1 MFRNGGYSVHNRSLE
16 VFDSAVMQ
24 RTDLG
29 TDLAERPQRDF
40 TADNTDDDLL
50 AQVAEGDRR
59 AFAQL
64 MDRHI
69 DRAHGLAKRV
79 LGNKSDAEDVV
90 QDAFLKVWQKAGQWQ
105 PGRAQ
110 FSTWLYRVVVNRCLD
125 LKRKP
130 VNAALD
136 NVAEQSDD
144 RPDAYEDI
152 VARQRQA
159 TIAKAVANLPER
171 QRTAV
176 ALSYTAGMSNA
187 QAAETMEISVKAFE
201 SLLVRAKRE
210 LRGQLAG
217 DGEE

>member
-1 MFRNGGYSVHNRSLE
+1 M
-16 VFDSAVMQ
+16 FDSAVAVMP
-24 RTDLG
+24 RS
-29 TDLAERPQRDF
+29 DLAERPPREL
-40 TADNTDDDLL
+40 TAENSDDGLL
-50 AQVAEGDRR
+50 AQIAEGDRR

-90 QDAFLKVWQKAGQWQ
+90 QDAFMKVWQKAAQWQ

-152 VARQRQA
+152 ETRQRNAKIQA
-159 TIAKAVANLPER
+159 AVAALPER
-171 QRTAV
+171 QRTAI
-176 ALSYTAGMSNA
+176 ALSYTTGMSNA

-210 LRGQLAG
+210 LRGRLAG

>member
-1 MFRNGGYSVHNRSLE
+1 MFDNSV
-16 VFDSAVMQ
+16 AVMP
-24 RTDLG
+24 RF
-29 TDLAERPQRDF
+29 DLAERSPRELM
-40 TADNTDDDLL
+40 AENSDDGLL
-50 AQVAEGDRR
+50 SQIAEGDRR

-90 QDAFLKVWQKAGQWQ
+90 QDAFMKVWQKAGQWQ

-130 VNAALD
+130 VNTALD
-136 NVAEQSDD
+136 NIAEQSDD

-152 VARQRQA
+152 AARQRQA
-159 TIAKAVANLPER
+159 RITAAVAGLPER
-171 QRTAV
+171 QRTAI
-176 ALSYTAGMSNA
+176 ALSYTAGMSNI

-217 DGEE
+217 DGEEP

>member
-1 MFRNGGYSVHNRSLE
+1 
-16 VFDSAVMQ
+16 VFDNSLAVMP
-24 RTDLG
+24 RMDV
-29 TDLAERPQRDF
+29 AERSPRDF
-40 TADNTDDDLL
+40 TAENDDDGLL
-50 AQVAEGDRR
+50 AQVASGDRR
-59 AFAQL
+59 AFALL

-90 QDAFLKVWQKAGQWQ
+90 QDAFMKVWQKAGQWQ

-152 VARQRQA
+152 AARERQA
-159 TIAKAVANLPER
+159 KIAGAVAALPER

-210 LRGQLAG
+210 LRGRLAG

>member
-1 MFRNGGYSVHNRSLE
+1 M
-16 VFDSAVMQ
+16 FDSYAPVMT
-24 RTDLG
+24 RTDLV
-29 TDLAERPQRDF
+29 ERPPR
-40 TADNTDDDLL
+40 TISADESDDGLL
-50 AQVAEGDRR
+50 AYIADGDRR
-59 AFAQL
+59 AFAVL
-64 MDRHI
+64 MDRHL
-69 DRAHGLAKRV
+69 DRAFSLARRV
-79 LGNKSDAEDVV
+79 LNNKSDAEDVV

-130 VNAALD
+130 VNASID

-152 VARQRQA
+152 AARQRQA
-159 TIAKAVANLPER
+159 KIAAAVADLPER
-171 QRTAV
+171 QRTAI
-176 ALSYTAGMSNA
+176 ALSYTAGLSNA
-187 QAAETMEISVKAFE
+187 EAAASMEISVKAFE

-210 LRGQLAG
+210 LRGRLAG

>member
-1 MFRNGGYSVHNRSLE
+1 M
-16 VFDSAVMQ
+16 FDSYAPVMT
-24 RTDLG
+24 R
-29 TDLAERPQRDF
+29 TDLAERPPR
-40 TADNTDDDLL
+40 TISAEESDDGLL
-50 AQVAEGDRR
+50 AYIANGDRR
-59 AFAQL
+59 AFALL
-64 MDRHI
+64 MDRHL
-69 DRAHGLAKRV
+69 DRAASLARRV
-79 LGNKSDAEDVV
+79 LNNRSDAEDVV
-90 QDAFLKVWQKAGQWQ
+90 QDAFLKVWQKAAQWQ

-159 TIAKAVANLPER
+159 KIAGAVADLPER
-171 QRTAV
+171 QRTAI
-176 ALSYTAGMSNA
+176 ALSYTAGLSNA
-187 QAAETMEISVKAFE
+187 EAAASMDISVKAFE

-210 LRGQLAG
+210 LRGRLAG

>member
-1 MFRNGGYSVHNRSLE
+1 M
-16 VFDSAVMQ
+16 FDSTVSVMP
-24 RTDLG
+24 RS
-29 TDLAERPQRDF
+29 DLAERPPREM
-40 TADNTDDDLL
+40 TAESSDDGLL
-50 AQVAEGDRR
+50 ARVAEGDRR
-59 AFAQL
+59 AYAQL

-69 DRAHGLAKRV
+69 DRAFGLARRV

-152 VARQRQA
+152 EARQRQA
-159 TIAKAVANLPER
+159 RIAAAVAELPER

-176 ALSYTAGMSNA
+176 ALSYTAGLSNA
-187 QAAETMEISVKAFE
+187 QAAETTEISVKAFE

-210 LRGQLAG
+210 LRERLAG

>member
-1 MFRNGGYSVHNRSLE
+1 
-16 VFDSAVMQ
+16 VFDSAVAVMP
-24 RTDLG
+24 RS
-29 TDLAERPQRDF
+29 DLAERPPRELM
-40 TADNTDDDLL
+40 AENSDDGLL
-50 AQVAEGDRR
+50 SQVAAGDRR

-69 DRAHGLAKRV
+69 DRAHALARRV

-90 QDAFLKVWQKAGQWQ
+90 QDAFMKVWQKAGQWQ

-130 VNAALD
+130 INAALD

-152 VARQRQA
+152 ETRQRNAQIQA
-159 TIAKAVANLPER
+159 AVADLPER
-171 QRTAV
+171 QRTAI

-210 LRGQLAG
+210 LRGRLAG

>member
-1 MFRNGGYSVHNRSLE
+1 MFDNSV
-16 VFDSAVMQ
+16 AVMP
-24 RTDLG
+24 RF
-29 TDLAERPQRDF
+29 DLAERSPRELM
-40 TADNTDDDLL
+40 AENSDDGLL
-50 AQVAEGDRR
+50 SQIAEGDRR

-90 QDAFLKVWQKAGQWQ
+90 QDAFMKVWQKAGQWQ

-130 VNAALD
+130 VNTALD
-136 NVAEQSDD
+136 NIAEQSDD

-152 VARQRQA
+152 AARQRQA
-159 TIAKAVANLPER
+159 RITGAVAGLPER
-171 QRTAV
+171 QRTAI

-217 DGEE
+217 DGEEP

>member
-1 MFRNGGYSVHNRSLE
+1 MFDNSV
-16 VFDSAVMQ
+16 AVMP
-24 RTDLG
+24 RF
-29 TDLAERPQRDF
+29 DLAERPSREL
-40 TADNTDDDLL
+40 TAENTDDGLL
-50 AQVAEGDRR
+50 SQIAEGDRR

-136 NVAEQSDD
+136 HVAEQSDD

-152 VARQRQA
+152 AARQRQA
-159 TIAKAVANLPER
+159 RIAATVAGLPER
-171 QRTAV
+171 QRTAI

-217 DGEE
+217 DGEEP

>member
-1 MFRNGGYSVHNRSLE
+1 MPRF
-16 VFDSAVMQ
+16 
-24 RTDLG
+24 
-29 TDLAERPQRDF
+29 DLAERSPRELM
-40 TADNTDDDLL
+40 AENSDDGLL
-50 AQVAEGDRR
+50 SQIAEGDRR

-90 QDAFLKVWQKAGQWQ
+90 QDAFMKVWQKAGQWQ

-130 VNAALD
+130 VNTALD
-136 NVAEQSDD
+136 NIAEQSDD

-152 VARQRQA
+152 AARQRQA
-159 TIAKAVANLPER
+159 RITGAVAGLPER
-171 QRTAV
+171 QRTAI

-217 DGEE
+217 DGEEP

>member
-1 MFRNGGYSVHNRSLE
+1 MPRS
-16 VFDSAVMQ
+16 
-24 RTDLG
+24 
-29 TDLAERPQRDF
+29 DLAERPPRDF
-40 TADNTDDDLL
+40 TAENDDDGLL
-50 AQVAEGDRR
+50 SQIAEGDRR
-59 AFAQL
+59 AFQQL

-152 VARQRQA
+152 ETRQRNAKIQA
-159 TIAKAVANLPER
+159 AVADLPER
-171 QRTAV
+171 QRTAIV
-176 ALSYTAGMSNA
+176 LSYTSGLSNV

-210 LRGQLAG
+210 LRARLAG

>member
-1 MFRNGGYSVHNRSLE
+1 MPRS
-16 VFDSAVMQ
+16 
-24 RTDLG
+24 
-29 TDLAERPQRDF
+29 DLAERPPRDF
-40 TADNTDDDLL
+40 TAEHSDDGLL
-50 AQVAEGDRR
+50 AQIAEGDRR

-69 DRAHGLAKRV
+69 DRAFGLAKRV

-90 QDAFLKVWQKAGQWQ
+90 QDAFMKVWQKAGQWQ

-152 VARQRQA
+152 AARERRAQ
-159 TIAKAVANLPER
+159 IAGAVADLPER
-171 QRTAV
+171 QRTAI
-176 ALSYTAGMSNA
+176 ALSYTAGLSNA

-210 LRGQLAG
+210 LRGRLAG

>member
-1 MFRNGGYSVHNRSLE
+1 M
-16 VFDSAVMQ
+16 FDSYALVMT
-24 RTDLG
+24 R
-29 TDLAERPQRDF
+29 TDLAERPPR
-40 TADNTDDDLL
+40 TISAEESDDGLL
-50 AQVAEGDRR
+50 AFIANGDRR
-59 AFAQL
+59 AFAIL
-64 MDRHI
+64 MDRHL
-69 DRAHGLAKRV
+69 DRAHGLARRV
-79 LGNKSDAEDVV
+79 LNNKSDAEDVV

-159 TIAKAVANLPER
+159 KIAAAVADLPER
-171 QRTAV
+171 QRTAI
-176 ALSYTAGMSNA
+176 ALSYTAGLNNA
-187 QAAETMEISVKAFE
+187 EAAASMDISVKAFE

-210 LRGQLAG
+210 LRGRLAG

>member
-1 MFRNGGYSVHNRSLE
+1 
-16 VFDSAVMQ
+16 VFDSTVSVMP
-24 RTDLG
+24 RS
-29 TDLAERPQRDF
+29 DLAERPPREM
-40 TADNTDDDLL
+40 TAESSDDGLL
-50 AQVAEGDRR
+50 ARVAEGDRR
-59 AFAQL
+59 AYAQL

-69 DRAHGLAKRV
+69 DRAFGLARRV

-152 VARQRQA
+152 EARQRQA
-159 TIAKAVANLPER
+159 RIAAAVAELPER

-176 ALSYTAGMSNA
+176 ALSYTAGLSNA

-210 LRGQLAG
+210 LRERLAG

>member
-1 MFRNGGYSVHNRSLE
+1 MFDNSV
-16 VFDSAVMQ
+16 AVMP
-24 RTDLG
+24 RS
-29 TDLAERPQRDF
+29 DLAERSPRAF
-40 TADNTDDDLL
+40 TAENSDDGLL
-50 AQVAEGDRR
+50 SQIAEGDRR

-90 QDAFLKVWQKAGQWQ
+90 QDAFMKVWQKAGQWQ

-130 VNAALD
+130 INTALD
-136 NVAEQSDD
+136 NIAEQSDD

-152 VARQRQA
+152 AARQRQA
-159 TIAKAVANLPER
+159 RIAAAVAALPER
-171 QRTAV
+171 QRTAI
-176 ALSYTAGMSNA
+176 ALSYTAGLNNA

-217 DGEE
+217 DGEEP

>member
-1 MFRNGGYSVHNRSLE
+1 
-16 VFDSAVMQ
+16 VFDNSVAVMP
-24 RTDLG
+24 RI
-29 TDLAERPQRDF
+29 DLAERPPREL
-40 TADNTDDDLL
+40 TAENSDDGLL
-50 AQVAEGDRR
+50 SRIAEGDRR

-130 VNAALD
+130 VSTALD

-152 VARQRQA
+152 AARQRQA
-159 TIAKAVANLPER
+159 EIAAAVANLPER

-210 LRGQLAG
+210 LRGRLAG

>member
-1 MFRNGGYSVHNRSLE
+1 M
-16 VFDSAVMQ
+16 FDSYAPVMT
-24 RTDLG
+24 R
-29 TDLAERPQRDF
+29 TDLAERPPREIS
-40 TADNTDDDLL
+40 AEESDDGLL
-50 AQVAEGDRR
+50 AYIANGDRR
-59 AFAQL
+59 AFALL
-64 MDRHI
+64 MDRHL
-69 DRAHGLAKRV
+69 DRAASLARRV
-79 LGNKSDAEDVV
+79 LNNRSDAEDVV

-159 TIAKAVANLPER
+159 KIAAAVADLPER
-171 QRTAV
+171 QRTAI
-176 ALSYTAGMSNA
+176 ALSYTAGLSNVE
-187 QAAETMEISVKAFE
+187 AAASMDISVKAFE

-210 LRGQLAG
+210 LRGRLAG
-217 DGEE
+217 DEEE

>member
-1 MFRNGGYSVHNRSLE
+1 MFDNSV
-16 VFDSAVMQ
+16 AVMP
-24 RTDLG
+24 RY
-29 TDLAERPQRDF
+29 DLAERPPRDF
-40 TADNTDDDLL
+40 TAENSDDGLL
-50 AQVAEGDRR
+50 SQIAEGDRR
-59 AFAQL
+59 AFAAL

-69 DRAHGLAKRV
+69 DRAHGLARRV
-79 LGNKSDAEDVV
+79 LGNRSDAEDVV
-90 QDAFLKVWQKAGQWQ
+90 QDAFLKVWQRAGQWQ

-136 NVAEQSDD
+136 NVAEQTDD
-144 RPDAYEDI
+144 RPGADENI
-152 VARQRQA
+152 EARQEQA
-159 TIAKAVANLPER
+159 KITAAVADLPER
-171 QRTAV
+171 QRTAI

-210 LRGQLAG
+210 LRGRLGG

>member
-1 MFRNGGYSVHNRSLE
+1 MSRS
-16 VFDSAVMQ
+16 
-24 RTDLG
+24 
-29 TDLAERPQRDF
+29 DLAEPPPREI
-40 TADNTDDDLL
+40 AVGSSDDGLL
-50 AQVAEGDRR
+50 ARVAQGDRR

-64 MDRHI
+64 MDRHV
-69 DRAHGLAKRV
+69 DRAFGLARRV

-90 QDAFLKVWQKAGQWQ
+90 QDAFMKVWQKAGQWQ
-105 PGRAQ
+105 TGRAQ

-152 VARQRQA
+152 AARQRQA
-159 TIAKAVANLPER
+159 RIAAAVAELPER
-171 QRTAV
+171 QRTAM
-176 ALSYTAGMSNA
+176 ALSYTAGLSNV

-210 LRGQLAG
+210 LRDRLKGEDGSG

>member
-1 MFRNGGYSVHNRSLE
+1 
-16 VFDSAVMQ
+16 VFDNSVAVMP
-24 RTDLG
+24 RF
-29 TDLAERPQRDF
+29 DLAERSPRELM
-40 TADNTDDDLL
+40 AENSDDGLL
-50 AQVAEGDRR
+50 SQIAEGDRR

-90 QDAFLKVWQKAGQWQ
+90 QDAFMKVWQKAGQWQ

-130 VNAALD
+130 VNTALD
-136 NVAEQSDD
+136 NIAEQSDD

-152 VARQRQA
+152 AARQRQA
-159 TIAKAVANLPER
+159 RITGAVAGLPER
-171 QRTAV
+171 QRTAI

-217 DGEE
+217 DGEEP

>member
-1 MFRNGGYSVHNRSLE
+1 M
-16 VFDSAVMQ
+16 FDSTVSVMP
-24 RTDLG
+24 RS
-29 TDLAERPQRDF
+29 DLAERPPREM
-40 TADNTDDDLL
+40 TAESSDDGLL
-50 AQVAEGDRR
+50 ARVAEGDRR
-59 AFAQL
+59 AYAQL

-69 DRAHGLAKRV
+69 DRAFGLARRV

-152 VARQRQA
+152 EARQRQA
-159 TIAKAVANLPER
+159 RIAAAVAELPER

-176 ALSYTAGMSNA
+176 ALSYTAGLSNA

-210 LRGQLAG
+210 LRERLAG

>member
-1 MFRNGGYSVHNRSLE
+1 
-16 VFDSAVMQ
+16 VFDSAVAVMP
-24 RTDLG
+24 RS
-29 TDLAERPQRDF
+29 DLAERPPREF
-40 TADNTDDDLL
+40 TAENSDDDLL
-50 AQVAEGDRR
+50 SQIAEGDRR

-64 MDRHI
+64 MDRHV
-69 DRAHGLAKRV
+69 DRAFALARRV

-90 QDAFLKVWQKAGQWQ
+90 QDAFMKVWQKAGQWQ

-152 VARQRQA
+152 ATRQHNAKIQA
-159 TIAKAVANLPER
+159 AVADLPER
-171 QRTAV
+171 QRTAI

-210 LRGQLAG
+210 LRGRLAG

>member
-1 MFRNGGYSVHNRSLE
+1 
-16 VFDSAVMQ
+16 VFDNSVAVMP
-24 RTDLG
+24 RF
-29 TDLAERPQRDF
+29 DLAERPSREF
-40 TADNTDDDLL
+40 AAENSDDALL
-50 AQVAEGDRR
+50 SQIAAGDRR
-59 AFAQL
+59 AFSQL

-69 DRAHGLAKRV
+69 DRAHGLARRV

-90 QDAFLKVWQKAGQWQ
+90 QDAFMKVWQKAGQWQ

-144 RPDAYEDI
+144 RPDAHEAI
-152 VARQRQA
+152 EARESQA
-159 TIAKAVANLPER
+159 KIAAAVAALPER
-171 QRTAV
+171 QRTAI

-210 LRGQLAG
+210 LRGRLAG
-217 DGEE
+217 DEEE

>member
-1 MFRNGGYSVHNRSLE
+1 M
-16 VFDSAVMQ
+16 
-24 RTDLG
+24 
-29 TDLAERPQRDF
+29 
-40 TADNTDDDLL
+40 
-50 AQVAEGDRR
+50 
-59 AFAQL
+59 
-64 MDRHI
+64 
-69 DRAHGLAKRV
+69 
-79 LGNKSDAEDVV
+79 
-90 QDAFLKVWQKAGQWQ
+90 KVWQKAGQWQ

-130 VNAALD
+130 VNTALD

-152 VARQRQA
+152 VARQRQQK
-159 TIAKAVANLPER
+159 IAGAVADLPER
-171 QRTAV
+171 QRTAI
-176 ALSYTAGMSNA
+176 ALSYTAGMSNV

-210 LRGQLAG
+210 LRGRLAG

>member
-1 MFRNGGYSVHNRSLE
+1 MFDNSV
-16 VFDSAVMQ
+16 AVMP
-24 RTDLG
+24 RIDV
-29 TDLAERPQRDF
+29 AERPSRDF
-40 TADNTDDDLL
+40 AAENTDDGLL
-50 AQVAEGDRR
+50 AQIAEGDRR
-59 AFAQL
+59 AFSQL

-130 VNAALD
+130 INTALD
-136 NVAEQSDD
+136 NIAEQSDD

-152 VARQRQA
+152 AARQRQA
-159 TIAKAVANLPER
+159 EIAAAVAGLPER

-176 ALSYTAGMSNA
+176 ALSYTAGLSNA

-210 LRGQLAG
+210 LRGRLAG

>member
-1 MFRNGGYSVHNRSLE
+1 MP
-16 VFDSAVMQ
+16 
-24 RTDLG
+24 RTDLAG
-29 TDLAERPQRDF
+29 RPPRDF
-40 TADNTDDDLL
+40 TAENSDDDLL
-50 AQVAEGDRR
+50 ARVAQGDRR
-59 AFAQL
+59 AYSQL

-69 DRAHGLAKRV
+69 DRAFGLARRV

-130 VNAALD
+130 ASAALD

-152 VARQRQA
+152 ATRQRQA
-159 TIAKAVANLPER
+159 RIAAAVAELPER
-171 QRTAV
+171 QRTAI

-210 LRGQLAG
+210 LRGRLAG

>member
-1 MFRNGGYSVHNRSLE
+1 
-16 VFDSAVMQ
+16 VFDSAVAVMPIS
-24 RTDLG
+24 
-29 TDLAERPQRDF
+29 DLAERSPREF
-40 TADNTDDDLL
+40 TAENSDDGLL
-50 AQVAEGDRR
+50 SHIAEGDRR

-69 DRAHGLAKRV
+69 DRAHALARRV

-90 QDAFLKVWQKAGQWQ
+90 QDAFMKVWQKAGQWQ

-130 VNAALD
+130 VNTALD

-152 VARQRQA
+152 ETRQRNAKIQA
-159 TIAKAVANLPER
+159 AVADLPER
-171 QRTAV
+171 QRTAI
-176 ALSYTAGMSNA
+176 ALSYTTGLSNA

-210 LRGQLAG
+210 LRGRLAG

>member
-1 MFRNGGYSVHNRSLE
+1 
-16 VFDSAVMQ
+16 VFDSTVSVMP
-24 RTDLG
+24 RS
-29 TDLAERPQRDF
+29 DLAERPPREM
-40 TADNTDDDLL
+40 TAESSDDGLL
-50 AQVAEGDRR
+50 ARVAEGDRR
-59 AFAQL
+59 AYAQL

-69 DRAHGLAKRV
+69 DRAFGLARRV

-144 RPDAYEDI
+144 RPGAYEDI
-152 VARQRQA
+152 EARQRQA
-159 TIAKAVANLPER
+159 QIAAAVAELPER

-176 ALSYTAGMSNA
+176 ALSYTAGLSNT

-210 LRGQLAG
+210 LRERLAG

>member
-1 MFRNGGYSVHNRSLE
+1 MFDNSV
-16 VFDSAVMQ
+16 AVMP
-24 RTDLG
+24 RM
-29 TDLAERPQRDF
+29 DLAERPPREF
-40 TADNTDDDLL
+40 TAENSDDGLL
-50 AQVAEGDRR
+50 SRIAEGDRR

-90 QDAFLKVWQKAGQWQ
+90 QDAFMKVWQKAGQWQ

-130 VNAALD
+130 VNTALD

-152 VARQRQA
+152 AARQRQA
-159 TIAKAVANLPER
+159 EIAAAVANLPER
-171 QRTAV
+171 QRTAI

-210 LRGQLAG
+210 LRGRLAG

>member
-1 MFRNGGYSVHNRSLE
+1 MFDGTVSVMTR
-16 VFDSAVMQ
+16 
-24 RTDLG
+24 
-29 TDLAERPQRDF
+29 TDLAERPPREYA
-40 TADNTDDDLL
+40 ADLNDDGLL
-50 AQVAEGDRR
+50 AHIADGDRR

-69 DRAHGLAKRV
+69 DRAQALARRV
-79 LGNKSDAEDVV
+79 LNNRSDAEDVV

-130 VNAALD
+130 TNAALD
-136 NVAEQSDD
+136 QVAEQSDD
-144 RPDAYEDI
+144 RPDAYADI
-152 VARQRQA
+152 AARQRQA
-159 TIAKAVANLPER
+159 RIAAAVGALPER
-171 QRTAV
+171 QRAAI
-176 ALSYTAGMSNA
+176 ALSYTAGLSNA
-187 QAAETMEISVKAFE
+187 DAAASMEISVKAFE

-210 LRGQLAG
+210 LRDRLAG

>member
-1 MFRNGGYSVHNRSLE
+1 MFDNSV
-16 VFDSAVMQ
+16 AVMP
-24 RTDLG
+24 RF
-29 TDLAERPQRDF
+29 DLAERPPRELM
-40 TADNTDDDLL
+40 AENSDDGLL
-50 AQVAEGDRR
+50 ALVAEGDRR

-79 LGNKSDAEDVV
+79 LGNRSDAEDVV
-90 QDAFLKVWQKAGQWQ
+90 QDAFMKVWQKAGQWE

-152 VARQRQA
+152 EARERQA
-159 TIAKAVANLPER
+159 TIAKAVADLPER
-171 QRTAV
+171 QRTAI

-210 LRGQLAG
+210 LRGRLSG

>member
-1 MFRNGGYSVHNRSLE
+1 M
-16 VFDSAVMQ
+16 FDSAVAVMP
-24 RTDLG
+24 RS
-29 TDLAERPQRDF
+29 DLAERPPRELM
-40 TADNTDDDLL
+40 AENSDDGLL
-50 AQVAEGDRR
+50 SQVAAGDRR

-69 DRAHGLAKRV
+69 DRAHALARRV

-90 QDAFLKVWQKAGQWQ
+90 QDAFMKVWQKAGQWQ

-152 VARQRQA
+152 ETRQRNAKIQA
-159 TIAKAVANLPER
+159 AVADLPER
-171 QRTAV
+171 QRTAI

-210 LRGQLAG
+210 LRGRLAG

>member
-1 MFRNGGYSVHNRSLE
+1 M
-16 VFDSAVMQ
+16 FDSTVAVMP
-24 RTDLG
+24 R
-29 TDLAERPQRDF
+29 TDLAERPPRDF
-40 TADNTDDDLL
+40 TAEHSDDGLL
-50 AQVAEGDRR
+50 AQIADGDRR
-59 AFAQL
+59 AFSQL
-64 MDRHI
+64 MDRHV
-69 DRAHGLAKRV
+69 DRAFGLARRV
-79 LGNKSDAEDVV
+79 LGSKSDAEDVV

-152 VARQRQA
+152 VARGRQA
-159 TIAKAVANLPER
+159 TIQAAVADLPER
-171 QRTAV
+171 QRTAIS
-176 ALSYTAGMSNA
+176 LSYTVGMSNA

-210 LRGQLAG
+210 LRGRLAG